1 MTKKMKFK
9 FLAPIIISIFIV
21 TMACENAKKDNQ
33 DSTTKTELK
42 EASNE
47 SENKIDLDNGKRW
60 IANQE
65 TTEGIN
71 AMFQL
76 INSFKETE
84 NIDSYK
90 NLADSLNSEFNII
103 LKKCTMKGEAHDQL
117 HNYLFPMKEKF
128 EQLSSNDLSESKN
141 AFEDLKMHVSLYK
154 KYFE

>member
-9 FLAPIIISIFIV
+9 FLAPIMISSFIE
-21 TMACENAKKDNQ
+21 TMACENTKKDNQ

-47 SENKIDLDNGKRW
+47 SENKINLDNGKRW

-71 AMFQL
+71 AMIQL
-76 INSFKETE
+76 INSFTETE
-84 NIDSYK
+84 SIDSYK
-90 NLADSLNSEFNII
+90 NLADSLNSEFNVI

-128 EQLSSNDLSESKN
+128 EKLSSNDLNESKN
-141 AFEDLKMHVSLYK
+141 TFEDLKMHVSLYK
-154 KYFE
+154 EYFE